1 MTLRLLLGTLTALA
15 FHLMFGWT
23 WSIAGGIIAGILGS
37 KKGWLAGGIAVGLSW
52 GLSVAHAFIVA
63 SAPTQRLLNLI
74 GGLFGGIP
82 SVLIPVI
89 TVLIGVLLGI
99 AGGALGSS
107 ARPLVAPPFV
117 KSMLH
122 LFRWI
127 VQFFEFMEGKLM
139 RRPPRTTPS
148 ILQDAQKTAKAL
160 PPSEDWLDQGLE
172 GNSE

>member
-1 MTLRLLLGTLTALA
+1 MTLRLLLGTVTALA
-15 FHLMFGWT
+15 FHLMFGWP

-37 KKGWLAGGIAVGLSW
+37 RRGWLVGGIAVGLSW

-63 SAPTQRLLNLI
+63 SAPTQRLLHII
-74 GGLFGGIP
+74 GGLFGSIP

-122 LFRWI
+122 LF
-127 VQFFEFMEGKLM
+127 
-139 RRPPRTTPS
+139 P
-148 ILQDAQKTAKAL
+148 
-160 PPSEDWLDQGLE
+160 GLFDSW
-172 GNSE
+172 NSWKEN